1 MSNPIDWGG
10 SPIAVSLVRGV
21 IAAIL
26 VGASSYLVASMGGT
40 PDDVAFKIGMSSA
53 IPSLLVLLGYGA
65 SDQNRANNN
74 VVISGDVPVAA
85 HDVKVI
91 GGK

>member
-1 MSNPIDWGG
+1 MGNPIDWGE

-21 IAAIL
+21 IAAVL
-26 VGASSYLVASMGGT
+26 VGASSYLVASMGGS
-40 PDDVAFKIGMSSA
+40 PDDVALKIGMSSA

-65 SDQNRANNN
+65 SDQNRANNDI
-74 VVISGDVPVAA
+74 VIAGDVPEAA
-85 HDVKVI
+85 EGVRVT